1 MELVDVTLTP
11 LQRRA
16 GAVWLPWHELAAQ
29 QRRHGREVK
38 ALAPGDDVLLRFDGD
53 TVSRGWVLRH
63 AFAGDEGAYVVMF
76 GAGLA
81 RRVPMAARRPDRR
94 PERPEPRAQEVTVR
108 VVPQQREPHHDRRR
122 VNLYL

>member
-1 MELVDVTLTP
+1 MELVDVTPTP

-16 GAVWLPWHELAAQ
+16 GAVWLPWQDLAAQ

-53 TVSRGWVLRH
+53 TVCRGWVLRH
-63 AFAGDEGAYVVMF
+63 AFAGDEGAYVIVF

-81 RRVPMAARRPDRR
+81 RRVPIQDERRVQ
-94 PERPEPRAQEVTVR
+94 PRVQDVEVR
-108 VVPQQREPHHDRRR
+108 VVPAQRQPERRR